1 MGTRYARPMN
11 TAVDAMLSTPA
22 TASMA
27 IAPSGPA
34 AMPAPMI
41 TATTNTSTTWAQ
53 PSANWNT
60 NRLTINEL
68 RAIGMLSNLSR

>member
-1 MGTRYARPMN
+1 MN
-11 TAVDAMLSTPA
+11 TAVDAMLNTPA
-22 TASMA
+22 TTSMA
-27 IAPSGPA
+27 IAPNGPA

-41 TATTNTSTTWAQ
+41 TATTKTSTTCAQ

-60 NRLTINEL
+60 NRLTISEL